1 MEIGISSYTYTWA
14 VGVPGFRPANPLR
27 HLDLL
32 KRAAAMGVRVVQFA
46 DNLPLDKLS
55 IGDLEALARKARELG
70 ISIELGIRG
79 IHFRSI
85 RTYVGLAER
94 LESPILRTLIDSREQ
109 GFSEQGIIER
119 LRNIEGL
126 LRHTG
131 VCLAIENHD
140 SLPAKILARI
150 VAKVGSEHI
159 GICLDTAN
167 SLGVPEQIETV
178 VNHLGRFTVNLHLK
192 DFSIHRLPHLMGFI
206 VEGKLAGQG
215 MLDIPW
221 LLQRLRKFQRDPNI
235 IIELWTP
242 PESNL
247 DKTIRK
253 EERWAKVSIEYVR
266 TLVN

>member
-14 VGVPGFRPANPLR
+14 VGVPGFCPANPLR

-32 KRAAAMGVRVVQFA
+32 EKAAAIGARVVQFA
-46 DNLPLDKLS
+46 DNLPLDSLS
-55 IGDLEALARKARELG
+55 ISDLKALARKAHELG
-70 ISIELGIRG
+70 ISIELGTRG
-79 IHFRSI
+79 IHFQSI
-85 RTYVGLAER
+85 RTYVRLAEK
-94 LESPILRTLIDSREQ
+94 LKSPILRTLIDIKKQS
-109 GFSEQGIIER
+109 FSEQEIIER
-119 LRNIEGL
+119 LRNIEAL
-126 LRHTG
+126 LRRTG
-131 VCLAIENHD
+131 VNLAIENHD
-140 SLPAKILARI
+140 SLSVKILAQI

-178 VNHLGRFTVNLHLK
+178 ISHLGRFTMNLHLK

-206 VEGKLAGQG
+206 VEGKPAGQG

-221 LLQRLRKFQRDPNI
+221 LLQRLEKFQRDPNI

-242 PESNL
+242 LESNL

-253 EERWAKVSIEYVR
+253 EERWAKASIEYVH